1 MGIRLERPGYTGT
14 THDQHLKGQ
23 ELWESESLGGIKE
36 NNRPVP
42 APIAV
47 LLALIITTAFMLTF
61 PLWGQRPVAA
71 LYADYVDL
79 LDSTEIQQVLNNK
92 DLTPYQADKQAME
105 MIEDRL
111 SHFRSK
117 YAFQRKQHP
126 LTMDHLRYIAPQIK
140 KLRDEGA
147 DLEEY
152 SVIGPNIVK
161 QNFEGNKRPNGTTIR
176 KQPWWDVGYTI
187 DVFYVTYFCIA
198 VFLMVKGLP
207 PITWQPDHSKAHD

>member
-1 MGIRLERPGYTGT
+1 MGIRLDRPFYTVT
-14 THDQHLKGQ
+14 THEQNLTAQDV
-23 ELWESESLGGIKE
+23 WEGESLGGITE

-47 LLALIITTAFMLTF
+47 LLAIIITTAFMLTF

-79 LDSTEIQQVLNNK
+79 LGSSEVQQVLNNK
-92 DLTPYQADKQAME
+92 DLTPYQADRQAME

-111 SHFRSK
+111 GHFRSK
-117 YAFQRKQHP
+117 YAFQRKQHSMD
-126 LTMDHLRYIAPQIK
+126 MDHLRYIAPKIRQ
-140 KLRDEGA
+140 LREQGS

-152 SVIGPNIVK
+152 SIIGPNLVK
-161 QNFEGNKRPNGTTIR
+161 QNFEGTTRPDGTTIR

-187 DVFYVTYFCIA
+187 DVFYVAYFCIA
-198 VFLMVKGLP
+198 VFFMVKGLP
-207 PITWQPDHSKAHD
+207 PITWQPDHSKAH